1 MVSEPKL
8 DPLLDLSFL
17 SEEEQNCILRVLVRD
32 NELRGVEEGRIRH
45 LRRTVSD
52 QRRLKVLTGDWF
64 NDARSKNHK
73 DEKFGSDIVRASIRR
88 KKKPKGEPEKT
99 IVAKLKESQE
109 SPTLP
114 NGTTPT
120 YVIKAAE
127 EQKSDKDQQA
137 EEQVDAIVHEEII
150 PGQRVIQAHAA
161 PQNFNEITKQQETQD
176 PSTNAT
182 EQKDQQQR
190 VGAPPL
196 EPTVSIQL
204 DSDSEGETTPQPVSK
219 ITLAEKAKPLM
230 NSSTS
235 NLQPGNTLSGS
246 MMSLFSSGEFGT
258 LEVKGSILF
267 ALKYDQTKE
276 ELHIEVARC
285 QDLAEAKKQR
295 SDPYVKSYLLPDKSS
310 QSKKK
315 TSIKKKTVNPT
326 YNETLKYKINML
338 DLRTRILNLSVW
350 HSESLGRN
358 VFLGEVE
365 VPLANWDTRDTQPN
379 WYNLHPRI
387 QMSPD
392 AIRFRGKIS
401 LSLNFMPAGS
411 GETGFLQTG
420 ELHIWVKE
428 AQGIVSP
435 QGGSLDSL
443 VKSYVLPDDSKH
455 SRQKTRVIK
464 NSVSPVYNHT
474 MVYDGFQAEDLKEA
488 CAEFTVWEHE
498 TFSSQALGGVRLSL
512 GTGVSY
518 GQPVTWM
525 DSTEEE
531 TDVWKAVIEKPNTWV
546 DALLP
551 LRTNLIPRKTAKGE
565 V

>member
-17 SEEEQNCILRVLVRD
+17 SEDEQNCILRVLVRD
-32 NELRGVEEGRIRH
+32 NELRDVEEGRIRN

-52 QRRLKVLTGDWF
+52 QRTLKVLTGDWF
-64 NDARSKNHK
+64 NDARSKKHK

-99 IVAKLKESQE
+99 IIAKLKESQE
-109 SPTLP
+109 SPPLP

-150 PGQRVIQAHAA
+150 PGQRVIQEVFLMQTGILWENKIAGSASR
-161 PQNFNEITKQQETQD
+161 QTQD
-176 PSTNAT
+176 PNTNAT

-204 DSDSEGETTPQPVSK
+204 DSDSEGEKTPQPVSK

-235 NLQPGNTLSGS
+235 NLQSGSTLSGS

-267 ALKYDQTKE
+267 ALHYDQSKE

-326 YNETLKYKINML
+326 YNETLKYKIKML

-358 VFLGEVE
+358 IFLGEVE
-365 VPLANWDTRDTQPN
+365 VPLANWDTKDTQPN
-379 WYNLHPRI
+379 WYNLHPR
-387 QMSPD
+387 S
-392 AIRFRGKIS
+392 
-401 LSLNFMPAGS
+401 
-411 GETGFLQTG
+411 GFLPTG

-428 AQGIVSP
+428 AQGLVST

-498 TFSSQALGGVRLSL
+498 TFNSQALGGVRLSL

-518 GQPVTWM
+518 GAPVTWM

-531 TDVWKAVIEKPNTWV
+531 SDVWKAVIENPNTWV
-546 DALLP
+546 DAVLP
-551 LRTNLIPRKTAKGE
+551 LRTNLIPRKTGKGE